1 MTPTQELIARVRA
14 AAEGSPYVVEERP
27 YGFDLTI
34 DLVDATWWTLLRKNA
49 VKRVFTHEVRLEEGR
64 RRMTIT
70 DVSNEVRWDAGVGPS
85 GRPSLHAEKQVQ
97 KGRVYEFS
105 SEKQW
110 GADAATPGGIGKV
123 VDYTFRASEGRDL
136 IRDAAKPLGWSEGMG
151 REQKIGLAAALFA
164 LAIVVVT
171 GVVAGVILLV
181 S

>member
-14 AAEGSPYVVEERP
+14 SADGSPDVVEERP
-27 YGFDLTI
+27 YGFDVTI
-34 DLVDATWWTLLRKNA
+34 DIVDAAWWTVLRKNA
-49 VKRVFTHEVRLEEGR
+49 VKRVFTHEVVLDEGH
-64 RRMTIT
+64 RRMTIS

-85 GRPSLHAEKQVQ
+85 GRPSLHAEKKVQ

-110 GADAATPGGIGKV
+110 GADAATGELGKV
-123 VDYTFRASEGRDL
+123 LDYTFSAGEGRAL
-136 IRDAAKPLGWSEGMG
+136 IRNSAKPLGWSEGMG
-151 REQKIGLAAALFA
+151 REQKIGLVAALFA
-164 LAIVVVT
+164 LAIVVVI

>member
-14 AAEGSPYVVEERP
+14 VADGSPYAVEERP
-27 YGFDLTI
+27 YGFDLMI
-34 DLVDATWWTLLRKNA
+34 DIVDATWWTLLRKNS
-49 VKRVFTHEVRLEEGR
+49 VKRVFTHEVHLDEAK

-70 DVSNEVRWDAGVGPS
+70 DVANEVRWDAGVGPS

-97 KGRVYEFS
+97 KGRVHEFS

-110 GADAATPGGIGKV
+110 GADAATGEVGKV
-123 VDYTFRASEGRDL
+123 VDYTFRAGEGRDL
-136 IRDAAKPLGWSEGMG
+136 VRDAAQPLGWSEGMG
-151 REQKIGLAAALFA
+151 REQKIGLAAALVA
-164 LAIVVVT
+164 LGIIVVI

>member
-1 MTPTQELIARVRA
+1 MTPTQQLIARVRA
-14 AAEGSPYVVEERP
+14 AADGSPYVVEEQP

-34 DLVDATWWTLLRKNA
+34 DIVDAKWWTLLRKNS
-49 VKRVFTHEVRLEEGR
+49 VKRAFTHEVHLDEAK

-70 DVSNEVRWDAGVGPS
+70 DISNEVRWDAGVGPS
-85 GRPSLHAEKQVQ
+85 GRPSLHAEKQVR

-110 GADAATPGGIGKV
+110 GADAATDGVGKV
-123 VDYTFRASEGRDL
+123 VDYTFRAGEGRDL
-136 IRDAAKPLGWSEGMG
+136 VRDAAKPLGWSEGMG

-164 LAIVVVT
+164 LALVVVI
-171 GVVAGVILLV
+171 GGVAGVILLV

>member
-1 MTPTQELIARVRA
+1 MTTSQELIARVRA
-14 AAEGSPYVVEERP
+14 AAEGTPYVVEERP

-34 DLVDATWWTLLRKNA
+34 DVVDAKWWTLLRKNS
-49 VKRVFTHEVRLEEGR
+49 VKRAFTHEVHLDEPR

-70 DVSNEVRWDAGVGPS
+70 DISNEVRWDAGVGPS
-85 GRPSLHAEKQVQ
+85 GRPSLHAEKKVQ

-105 SEKQW
+105 SEQQW
-110 GADAATPGGIGKV
+110 GADAATGELGKV
-123 VDYTFRASEGRDL
+123 LDYTFSAGEGRAL
-136 IRDAAKPLGWSEGMG
+136 IRNSAKPLGWSEGMG

-164 LAIVVVT
+164 LAIVVVI

>member
-14 AAEGSPYVVEERP
+14 AADGSPYVVEERP

-34 DLVDATWWTLLRKNA
+34 DIVDATWWTLLRKNA
-49 VKRVFTHEVRLEEGR
+49 VKRVFTHEVRLDEGR
-64 RRMTIT
+64 RQMTIT

-105 SEKQW
+105 SENQW
-110 GADAATPGGIGKV
+110 GADGATGEIGKV
-123 VDYTFRASEGRDL
+123 VDYTFRAGEGRDL
-136 IRDAAKPLGWSEGMG
+136 IRGAAKPLGWSEGMG
-151 REQKIGLAAALFA
+151 REQKIGLAAASFA
-164 LAIVVVT
+164 LALV
-171 GVVAGVILLV
+171 GVIGVIAGLILLV